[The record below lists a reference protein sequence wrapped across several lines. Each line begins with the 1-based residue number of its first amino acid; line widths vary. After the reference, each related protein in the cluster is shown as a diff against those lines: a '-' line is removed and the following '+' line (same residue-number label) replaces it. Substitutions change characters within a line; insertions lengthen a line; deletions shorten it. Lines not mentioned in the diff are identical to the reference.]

1 MKGQSSEF
9 NATQVNRNID
19 YNISQKDRLAG
30 KYYYQSDPTIIPF
43 GVSAV
48 PGFAQT
54 MHTGSQMFSLDNT
67 TILSPNATWENRYG
81 FIREIANASTAQSI
95 TSADVGLNVPLPA
108 TASMPESSRIS
119 MKARPFTTGF
129 IERHT
134 FAFGEIFDYTQLNVV
149 NRENQ
154 VASFTFNDFADF
166 LTGTLGSDH
175 SDAQFSRGETN
186 RHFRSKSAGLFAQ
199 DDWKVRPNLT
209 MVKGVRPLAA
219 MPTTTSFSWVFV
231 AISLRPVRW
240 SSSLISDSVAIAL
253 VPPAMMNWTRVS
265 LRWAGTRRRRG
276 RRCGRWFRRL
286 RR

>member
-9 NATQVNRNID
+9 NATQVNGNID

-48 PGFAQT
+48 PGFTQT

-108 TASMPESSRIS
+108 TSSMPESSRIS

-129 IERHT
+129 MSAT
-134 FAFGEIFDYTQLNVV
+134 PSPSAK
-149 NRENQ
+149 
-154 VASFTFNDFADF
+154 
-166 LTGTLGSDH
+166 
-175 SDAQFSRGETN
+175 FS
-186 RHFRSKSAGLFAQ
+186 
-199 DDWKVRPNLT
+199 
-209 MVKGVRPLAA
+209 
-219 MPTTTSFSWVFV
+219 TTPS
-231 AISLRPVRW
+231 
-240 SSSLISDSVAIAL
+240 
-253 VPPAMMNWTRVS
+253 
-265 LRWAGTRRRRG
+265 
-276 RRCGRWFRRL
+276 
-286 RR
+286 